1 MAEPRCEDEGIL
13 REWAPLSRLL
23 REVPLTVRRG
33 LYFENVS
40 LTCVDALPEYLAVGT
55 NIGVVYWYNRENHN
69 LQRLRPEKNTFKIT
83 CVKLVSSV
91 DYMVAAGDES
101 GTVTVFR
108 IPKPTP
114 EWIKSIYKQTTA
126 STNVERYT
134 VGGLHST
141 PVTALEWST
150 NGQKLFSGDATGLV
164 VLTEIDFYMNLSK
177 ACEILNEKYRV
188 VQLSYNQ
195 QCQVL
200 VVATEYRCIS
210 AHRPDSGSWK
220 VAQVGQQERRRVV
233 QLSYNQQCQVL
244 VVATEYRCIS
254 AHRPDSGSWKVA
266 QVGQQERRRVVQ
278 LSYNQQCQVL
288 VVATEYRCISAHRP
302 DSGSWKVS
310 QVGQQERRRVVQLSY
325 NQQCQVL
332 VVATEYRCISAHR
345 PDSGSWKVS
354 QVGQQERRRVVQLSY
369 NQQCQVLVVATEYR
383 CISAHRPDS
392 GSWKVSQ
399 VGQQERRRVVQLSY
413 NQQCQVLVVA
423 TEYRCI
429 SAHRPDSGSW
439 KVSQVG
445 QQERRRVVQLSYNQQ
460 CQVLVVA
467 TEYRCISAHR
477 PDSGSWKVSQVGQ
490 QERRRVVQL
499 SYNQQCQVL
508 VVATEYRCIS
518 AHRPDSGSWKVS
530 QVGQQERRRV
540 VQLSYNQ
547 QCQVLVVA
555 TEYRCISAHRPDSG
569 SWKVSQVGQQERHSL
584 CRVGATFFVQPQKP
598 LERTIYSGR
607 AGLRFWQSDSSGT
620 VHKTLIFKDAI
631 KKPHQLIRL
640 LHPPP
645 VREGVGGWE
654 GELGVVMPWK
664 GLYLVSHN
672 SSGLVVLDPQRIS
685 VVACVYGL
693 TDVHSMA
700 VTASEIFIIAG
711 SRNIMRLSYLPD
723 VYGGSQEEPVTSLF
737 DELKVS
743 PVTETFLDLTS
754 RLKQTA
760 NDLVSKRPVTTVS
773 GTLLEE
779 DEEGTDAL
787 DSLDLP
793 PVLPVEGDVLELTL
807 QKDPRT
813 LKLDEI
819 GKQSFDDVLY
829 SSTRKVKTKN
839 SKQSK
844 AVKASNSN
852 VAAPDTCSDTAS
864 VASVRSGESEESESN
879 NNNNNNV
886 GEQPRL
892 SLDLVS
898 SSTLSAAIP
907 PDILPDLRSPD
918 SIMKDVHDKEILV
931 AKAFNLEEVLLAAEK
946 HFEKEENE
954 TEGINK
960 DCLPELLSGVKHI
973 EETLNY
979 GPPSGSSSAIPSL
992 EAGNNTVPQY
1002 TVLRQDSIDHPL
1014 ADDVCGTVTSDDT
1027 LTLDCNDGW
1036 CQVTTPEVAQY
1047 VSVCRDYVVMSGPSR
1062 TLHSTTVPPASP
1074 ARWSRLGYRAMD
1086 VLLSPEGQ
1094 LVWKLDFDVAAALLD
1109 SDNNGTAGGNW
1120 EIAAR
1125 GVESVAL
1132 GSDVAWY
1139 VSSGRVYLQ
1148 TELSS
1153 VTPYRD
1159 GSLVPCPSLV
1169 TSICCSKEMVWV
1181 LTADHWV
1188 LWRAGVTPDCPE
1200 GSHWQRVDTPGHVQV
1215 ADIALGPYN
1224 LGWLV
1229 DRSNSVYYSDNYME
1243 DKCVWW
1249 QVLIRNYMFENS
1261 SLCQISSNNNSVWI
1275 TNRMSPYVYVNSTA
1289 IKGHRWTEVSLRNM
1303 TAPLRWRQITAE
1315 GVFEEKGS
1323 LWLLSTGNELFHL
1336 RPNSENLNVVNVPC
1350 SPDEVMAVTAAPHAL
1365 WLLTD
1370 GGQIYVR
1377 QGMGDQNPQGDQWRA
1392 LNIEQISDKQVT
1404 LRHVSIGC
1412 DVIWACDTKGD
1423 IYMAVG
1429 SPYLIATDTFSPAW
1443 VLVEGRPLSN
1453 TVFVKVFVGSETHI
1467 VWAVDNKSNIYVR
1480 SGIFHDFQLG
1490 TDWVLV
1496 SGVKASHLSISGS
1509 SVWALSTSGGVFCRA
1524 GISENNYIG
1533 NYWYQVPGALGL
1545 LTASV
1550 SEGLW
1555 GVLDKGGS
1563 LAVYQPH
1570 MVSLTE
1576 EARSAASTDKDD
1588 DWEVI

>member
-220 VAQVGQQERRRVV
+220 VAQVGQQERR
-233 QLSYNQQCQVL
+233 
-244 VVATEYRCIS
+244 
-254 AHRPDSGSWKVA
+254 
-266 QVGQQERRRVVQ
+266 
-278 LSYNQQCQVL
+278 
-288 VVATEYRCISAHRP
+288 
-302 DSGSWKVS
+302 
-310 QVGQQERRRVVQLSY
+310 
-325 NQQCQVL
+325 
-332 VVATEYRCISAHR
+332 
-345 PDSGSWKVS
+345 
-354 QVGQQERRRVVQLSY
+354 
-369 NQQCQVLVVATEYR
+369 
-383 CISAHRPDS
+383 
-392 GSWKVSQ
+392 
-399 VGQQERRRVVQLSY
+399 
-413 NQQCQVLVVA
+413 
-423 TEYRCI
+423 
-429 SAHRPDSGSW
+429 
-439 KVSQVG
+439 
-445 QQERRRVVQLSYNQQ
+445 
-460 CQVLVVA
+460 
-467 TEYRCISAHR
+467 
-477 PDSGSWKVSQVGQ
+477 
-490 QERRRVVQL
+490 
-499 SYNQQCQVL
+499 
-508 VVATEYRCIS
+508 
-518 AHRPDSGSWKVS
+518 
-530 QVGQQERRRV
+530 
-540 VQLSYNQ
+540 
-547 QCQVLVVA
+547 
-555 TEYRCISAHRPDSG
+555 
-569 SWKVSQVGQQERHSL
+569 SL

-672 SSGLVVLDPQRIS
+672 TTGLVVLDPQRIS

-743 PVTETFLDLTS
+743 PVTETLLDLTS

-844 AVKASNSN
+844 VVKASNSN

-879 NNNNNNV
+879 NNNNNV

-898 SSTLSAAIP
+898 SSTRLSAAIP

-946 HFEKEENE
+946 HFEKEENNE

-1062 TLHSTTVPPASP
+1062 TLHSTTVPPSSP

-1229 DRSNSVYYSDNYME
+1229 DRSNSVYYSDNYTE

-1289 IKGHRWTEVSLRNM
+1289 IKGHRWTEVSIRNM

-1392 LNIEQISDKQVT
+1392 LNIEQI
-1404 LRHVSIGC
+1404 
-1412 DVIWACDTKGD
+1412 
-1423 IYMAVG
+1423 
-1429 SPYLIATDTFSPAW
+1429 
-1443 VLVEGRPLSN
+1443 
-1453 TVFVKVFVGSETHI
+1453 
-1467 VWAVDNKSNIYVR
+1467 
-1480 SGIFHDFQLG
+1480 
-1490 TDWVLV
+1490 
-1496 SGVKASHLSISGS
+1496 
-1509 SVWALSTSGGVFCRA
+1509 
-1524 GISENNYIG
+1524 
-1533 NYWYQVPGALGL
+1533 
-1545 LTASV
+1545 
-1550 SEGLW
+1550 
-1555 GVLDKGGS
+1555 
-1563 LAVYQPH
+1563 
-1570 MVSLTE
+1570 
-1576 EARSAASTDKDD
+1576 
-1588 DWEVI
+1588 